1 MRHALL
7 LAAALVP
14 AGTLGAQEPPPGPQ
28 PRVEAPVRD
37 PDFRVG
43 THAFGLERAVEMLQW
58 RATPRGYERAW
69 SRAPVDSR
77 NFPPDRRNPAEWPLP
92 SRRWL
97 APATLAGR
105 PVDPAAILALGEW
118 RQFRPG
124 FNRLPANLAATFQP
138 EGDGLGSA
146 DDPLAPRVGD
156 LRVRWRELV
165 LPPLQGQLELR
176 GGIWRLKSQVADPV
190 PAVVPVSTDGDAR
203 GGRRWRRWLPG
214 VLGGLLVAGLVLVR
228 RRRGR

>member
-7 LAAALVP
+7 LAAALLP
-14 AGTLGAQEPPPGPQ
+14 AGTLGAQESPPGPQ

-43 THAFGLERAVEMLQW
+43 TDAFGLERVVEMLQW
-58 RATPRGYERAW
+58 RAIRDGYERAW
-69 SRAPVDSR
+69 SRSPIDSR
-77 NFPPDRRNPAEWPLP
+77 GFPPDRQNPAEWPLP
-92 SRRWL
+92 NRRWL
-97 APATLAGR
+97 APATLEGR

-124 FNRLPANLAATFQP
+124 FSRLPANLAATFQP

-165 LPPLQGQLELR
+165 LPPLRGELELR
-176 GGIWRLKSQVADPV
+176 GGMWRLKAQVADPAPV
-190 PAVVPVSTDGDAR
+190 APAPVTAGADDGR
-203 GGRRWRRWLPG
+203 GWWSWLLG
-214 VLGGLLVAGLVLVR
+214 AFAGALLIGWVLLR
-228 RRRGR
+228 RRRRR